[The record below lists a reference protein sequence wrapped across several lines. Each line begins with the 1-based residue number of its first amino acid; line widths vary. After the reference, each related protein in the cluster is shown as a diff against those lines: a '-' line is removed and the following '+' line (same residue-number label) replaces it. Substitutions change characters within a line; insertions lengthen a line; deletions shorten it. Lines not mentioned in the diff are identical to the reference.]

1 MRIDDSGSAS
11 ATAAQAAFAQAE
23 PHTPAT
29 VQAEAAAGTEALPT
43 APSQT
48 LAQLAKDGTAA
59 RFVGRTPDAP
69 PPQPALPPV
78 DGYQVGQP
86 QRPSFHWD
94 EDFAYNTASAG
105 AGDYVAAAEWQ
116 AKLAGAQVLRPDLAD
131 ATAAYAHYWGNT
143 GSPLQVNYAKAYR
156 DDSAVRS
163 NVDSEIARTAA
174 AVDRMAAGG
183 ATTFSVTGPAHAAGQ
198 YPVTEN
204 WQKTIG
210 AYQQWSSADVK
221 VEGNQVTMTVT
232 VHAEDHYNFNR
243 GQSDIASGA
252 PDNAN
257 GRFTELGWAKPFD
270 THGEITR
277 TITWTLGSPPSAAVV
292 AQQAPDR

>member
-11 ATAAQAAFAQAE
+11 ATAHAALAQADT
-23 PHTPAT
+23 HTAT
-29 VQAEAAAGTEALPT
+29 ETTQPAAAAAAAT
-43 APSQT
+43 APQGQT
-48 LAQLAKDGTAA
+48 LAQLAQDGTAA
-59 RFVGRTPDAP
+59 TFLSRGPSTP

-94 EDFAYNTASAG
+94 EDFAYNTASANP
-105 AGDYVAAAEWQ
+105 GDYLAAAEWQ
-116 AKLAGAQVLRPDLAD
+116 AKLAGAQLVRPDLAD
-131 ATAAYAHYWGNT
+131 ATAAYAHYWSNT
-143 GSPLQVNYAKAYR
+143 GTPLQVNYAKAYR
-156 DDSAVRS
+156 EDSAVRS

-174 AVDRMAAGG
+174 AVDQMAAGG
-183 ATTFSVTGPAHAAGQ
+183 ATAFSVTGPAHAAGQ

>member
-1 MRIDDSGSAS
+1 MRIDDSGSVSAA
-11 ATAAQAAFAQAE
+11 ATAHAALADE
-23 PHTPAT
+23 TPQVAL
-29 VQAEAAAGTEALPT
+29 AARRDTSAAVSDSEG
-43 APSQT
+43 PSRT
-48 LAQLAKDGTAA
+48 LALMAKDGTAA
-59 RFVGRTPDAP
+59 RFERTMPAA

-78 DGYQVGQP
+78 DGYQVGPP
-86 QRPSFHWD
+86 QRPAFHWD
-94 EDFAYNTASAG
+94 EGFAYNTASATP
-105 AGDYVAAAEWQ
+105 GDYLAAAEWQ
-116 AKLAGAQVLRPDLAD
+116 AKLTGAQLLRPDLAD
-131 ATAAYAHYWGNT
+131 ATAAYAHYWDNNGT
-143 GSPLQVNYAKAYR
+143 PLEVNYAKAYR
-156 DDSAVRS
+156 EDSAVRT

-183 ATTFSVTGPAHAAGQ
+183 ATSFSVTGPAHAASN
-198 YPVTEN
+198 YPTTEN

-210 AYQQWSSADVK
+210 AYQQWSSADVT
-221 VEGNQVTMTVT
+221 VNGNQVSMTIT

-243 GQSDIASGA
+243 GQADIASGA

-277 TITWTLGSPPSAAVV
+277 TVTWTLGSPPSAAVV